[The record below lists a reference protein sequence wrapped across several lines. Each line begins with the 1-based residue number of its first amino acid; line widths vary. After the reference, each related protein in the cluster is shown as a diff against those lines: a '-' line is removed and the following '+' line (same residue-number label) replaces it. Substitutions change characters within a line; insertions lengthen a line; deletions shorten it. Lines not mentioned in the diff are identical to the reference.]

1 MSRYFS
7 AELLRARGSAMLWL
21 PLLALP
27 VVILNFLLSWGVD
40 GRRGIDSV
48 LSWQGFFLTGLA
60 APVAALFAGV
70 AEEREKRAR
79 YGATRWRP
87 ISHRRQRAARLGVVL
102 LSLFAFHLVM
112 FSLAWVFTWRWG
124 FSGSW
129 RVLLLGLAAYIGAV
143 GIAGLAAGLARVT
156 NLVVTVATFLV
167 WQLVGINSS
176 VVEGEMWWAWP
187 MVWPIRLVLPVMEVH
202 QNLLPLE
209 AGAPLWETNLWLV
222 GCLCVL
228 LAVVG
233 AAVAVA
239 TPEDIRIS
247 FRLDRR
253 YTGKVLVKPGD
264 SRRRAVVTRAAAGRP
279 RPFTAM
285 TRVSLG
291 APLVAC
297 LALSCAA
304 MLYLA
309 LVYPPATLH
318 GFFTFAVLP
327 LGAGLLALLVWHRV
341 SQAWSLMRIHYP
353 GCERVVLIWSL
364 AVVVLVSCTAGVL
377 GLVAG
382 GGLAEETR
390 RTLLAV
396 LVGYLLVLVSY
407 QLVVRWG
414 AAVSI
419 AGVLLI
425 ALYSVLV
432 GGDVLADTP
441 LWVVGVGAWPNVAH
455 SGARF
460 GIASVIGSMAVVFLH
475 VSTSRLLVRRTH

>member
-27 VVILNFLLSWGVD
+27 IPILNFFLIWGVD

-60 APVAALFAGV
+60 APVAALFAAV
-70 AEEREKRAR
+70 VEEREKRAR
-79 YGATRWRP
+79 FGATRWRS

-102 LSLFAFHLVM
+102 LSVFAFHLVM
-112 FSLAWVFTWRWG
+112 FSLVWLFTWGGG
-124 FSGSW
+124 FSGSG
-129 RVLLLGLAAYIGAV
+129 RVLQLGLLAYIGAV

-156 NLVVTVATFLV
+156 NLVVTVAAFLV
-167 WQLVGINSS
+167 WQLVGTTSS

-187 MVWPIRLVLPVMEVH
+187 MAWPVRLVLPVMGVH

-209 AGAPLWETNLWLV
+209 AGAPLWETNLWLA
-222 GCLCVL
+222 GGLCIL

-247 FRLDRR
+247 VPWGRARVAA
-253 YTGKVLVKPGD
+253 VLVKPGD
-264 SRRRAVVTRAAAGRP
+264 GRRRAVVTRAAAGRR
-279 RPFTAM
+279 RPFMAM

-297 LALSCAA
+297 LVLSCAA
-304 MLYLA
+304 MSYLA
-309 LVYPPATLH
+309 FVYPPATLH
-318 GFFTFAVLP
+318 GFFTFGVLP

-364 AVVVLVSCTAGVL
+364 AVVGVVSCTAGML
-377 GLVAG
+377 GLITG
-382 GGLAEETR
+382 GGLAEEIR

-425 ALYSVLV
+425 ALYSILV

-441 LWVVGVGAWPNVAH
+441 LWGVAVGAWPNVAH

-460 GIASVIGSMAVVFLH
+460 AIASVVGSMAVVFLH
-475 VSTSRLLVRRTH
+475 VSTSRLLARQTN